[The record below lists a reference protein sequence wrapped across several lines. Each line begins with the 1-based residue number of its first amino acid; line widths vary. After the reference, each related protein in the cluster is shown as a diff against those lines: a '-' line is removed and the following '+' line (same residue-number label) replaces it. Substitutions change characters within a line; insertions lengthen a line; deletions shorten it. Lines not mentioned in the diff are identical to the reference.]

1 LLSVD
6 DVSRSPDQS
15 RIRKCPENRDS
26 QRVPLLPSPLL
37 YGPFLISPRRN
48 QNATPRISTPK
59 QPCPDI
65 KSQRQKPLSSG
76 SGVAS
81 GTPTRRGPPWAPNQ
95 AIPAGLPASR
105 FRIFLL
111 IEYPYTTLSSRA
123 GRRLST
129 HAHLSEYILSPRYCN
144 RPEPRPTSQCGD
156 LLRLSLISVWSDM
169 RRHRLLPTRRARR
182 DERRLSAD
190 IAESRVLQT
199 ALPCSSRFT

>member
-1 LLSVD
+1 MPQAPLRGEVPPRLSFLSD
-6 DVSRSPDQS
+6 PLFSISLSRKKQKKNGQKF
-15 RIRKCPENRDS
+15 RK
-26 QRVPLLPSPLL
+26 L
-37 YGPFLISPRRN
+37 
-48 QNATPRISTPK
+48 
-59 QPCPDI
+59 
-65 KSQRQKPLSSG
+65 
-76 SGVAS
+76 
-81 GTPTRRGPPWAPNQ
+81 
-95 AIPAGLPASR
+95 PAGLPASR

-129 HAHLSEYILSPRYCN
+129 HAQLSEYILSPRYCN

-169 RRHRLLPTRRARR
+169 RRHWLLPTRRARR